1 MPAITTRRATLAD
14 LEAIVPLFDAYRG
27 FYGQA
32 SDPARAR
39 DWLRERMQRDESVV
53 LVAEREGAVVAF
65 TQLYPMYSSV
75 RTTRT
80 WILNDLFVAESARR
94 SGAARALLDAAA
106 EFARQEGAGGISL
119 ETTRDNAPA
128 RALYRKAG
136 WNEDATQWYSHT
148 LAGR

>member
-1 MPAITTRRATLAD
+1 MPAITTRRATASD
-14 LEAIVPLFDAYRG
+14 LDAIVPLFDAYRG
-27 FYGQA
+27 FYGQP

-39 DWLRERMQRDESVV
+39 AWLDERLTHDESVM
-53 LVAEREGAVVAF
+53 LVAELDGEVVGF

-80 WILNDLFVAESARR
+80 WILNDLFVAETARR

-106 EFARQEGAGGISL
+106 AFARDQGAGGLSL

-128 RALYRKAG
+128 RALYGKAG
-136 WNEDATQWYSHT
+136 WQEDATQWYSLSLT
-148 LAGR
+148 D